1 MTKTSKFA
9 KWAAIATLVLAA
21 LYTALLFA
29 LERNDA
35 GDGKPTVLL
44 FVFMGVGV
52 LAYVAPAVCILA
64 FILNREQLNRQ
75 QKKSKDD
82 HAA

>member
-1 MTKTSKFA
+1 MTKTSQFA
-9 KWAAIATLVLAA
+9 KWAAVATLVIAA
-21 LYTALLFA
+21 LYLALLSA

-64 FILNREQLNRQ
+64 FILNREQMNRQ
-75 QKKSKDD
+75 QKRSKDD